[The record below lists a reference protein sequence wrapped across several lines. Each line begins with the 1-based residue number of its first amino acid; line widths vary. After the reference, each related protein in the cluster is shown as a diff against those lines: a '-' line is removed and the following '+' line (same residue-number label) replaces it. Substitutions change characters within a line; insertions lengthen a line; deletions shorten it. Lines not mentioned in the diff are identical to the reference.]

1 MLSGIITS
9 KTKVNLLVR
18 MFLNPSMKAYLRE
31 LAKEFDVS
39 TNSVRTELNTLTEN
53 DILIAERDGRNV
65 YYRANTKH
73 PLFPELSS
81 MVRKITGIDEL
92 ARSVIERLGNVEAV
106 YLTGDYARGQDTGI
120 IDMVLIGEID
130 REQLDDV
137 IGKTERYIKRKIR
150 ALILTETDFGRLIER
165 GAFKGVMKLW
175 EEGTAGRHASSTA
188 AGKETGKRPAA
199 KRGRDAAGKT
209 PDLERGAKRGG

>member
-1 MLSGIITS
+1 MLEGIIGS
-9 KTKVNLLVR
+9 KTKVNLLVK
-18 MFLNPSMKAYLRE
+18 MFLNPAMKAYLRE

-53 DILIAERDGRNV
+53 EILIAERDGRNV

-92 ARSVIERLGNVEAV
+92 VNSVIERLGNLEAV

-120 IDMVLIGEID
+120 IDMVLIGDID
-130 REQLDDV
+130 KEQLDDV
-137 IGKTERYIKRKIR
+137 IMKTERYIKRKIR
-150 ALILTETDFGRLIER
+150 PLILTKNELEKKKKKGTLK
-165 GAFKGVMKLW
+165 GAMKLW
-175 EEGTAGRHASSTA
+175 E
-188 AGKETGKRPAA
+188 K
-199 KRGRDAAGKT
+199 GRDS
-209 PDLERGAKRGG
+209 

>member
-1 MLSGIITS
+1 MLNGIITS
-9 KTKVNLLVR
+9 KTKVNLLVKL
-18 MFLNPSMKAYLRE
+18 FLNPAMKAYLRE
-31 LAKEFDVS
+31 LATEFDVS

-92 ARSVIERLGNVEAV
+92 ANSVIERLGNLEAA
-106 YLTGDYARGQDTGI
+106 YLSGDYAQGMDTGI
-120 IDMVLIGEID
+120 IDLILIGKIN

-137 IGKTERYIKRKIR
+137 IMKTERYIDRKIR
-150 ALILTETDFGRLIER
+150 PLVLNKKEYDSLLK
-165 GAFKGVMKLW
+165 KGSLGSVMKLW
-175 EEGTAGRHASSTA
+175 DKKIHE
-188 AGKETGKRPAA
+188 KP
-199 KRGRDAAGKT
+199 
-209 PDLERGAKRGG
+209 